1 MTNHTSN
8 TPEGGAS
15 RTLTTIHT
23 PNPAQ
28 EYGDLPDPA
37 LRRYT
42 THAPA
47 VTHVADPTTGEIV
60 GAQIRTR
67 AYPAD
72 LHNVCPNM
80 PTVATTILADDL
92 TFTVEGT
99 ARDHTTT
106 IPAGTLV
113 YVVDATAADLAAW
126 KATRTKRYANRADQG
141 LYQIE
146 PRAVVTTPTTAA
158 QSANARKAWTYRAA
172 TIDGAAASTTGD
184 GATLTGIL
192 ARGMARAVGSA

>member
-1 MTNHTSN
+1 MTNHTS
-8 TPEGGAS
+8 TTHGADAS
-15 RTLTTIHT
+15 RGLTTIHT
-23 PNPAQ
+23 PDPTR
-28 EYGDLPDPA
+28 EFGDLPDPA

-47 VTHVADPTTGEIV
+47 VTHVADPTTGAIV
-60 GAQIRTR
+60 GAQVRTR

-72 LHNVCPNM
+72 LHAVCPNM
-80 PTVATTILADDL
+80 PTVATLTLADDY

-113 YVVDATAADLAAW
+113 YVVDCTAADLAAW
-126 KATRTKRYANRADQG
+126 KATRTKRYTNRADQG

-172 TIDGAAASTTGD
+172 TIDGAAASTAGD

-192 ARGMARAVGSA
+192 ARGMARAAGVA